1 MVTQEI
7 REIISRFVEAVSS
20 RGIHVDK
27 AILYGSYA
35 IGKESRDSDLDVAVI
50 SSDFGKDRYQE
61 GTMLMKLAWRI
72 DPRLHPV
79 PLSAESFAEDTWIPL
94 VHDIKTHGVEVH

>member
-1 MVTQEI
+1 VVTQEV
-7 REIISRFVEAVSS
+7 REIISRLVEAVAE
-20 RGIHVDK
+20 RGVHVDK

-35 IGKESRDSDLDVAVI
+35 TGNENADSDLDVAVI
-50 SSDFGKDRYQE
+50 SSDFGKDRYKE

-79 PLSAESFAEDTWIPL
+79 PLSAESFAQDTWIPL
-94 VHDIKTHGVEVH
+94 VHEIRAHGVEVH

>member
-1 MVTQEI
+1 VVTQEI
-7 REIISRFVEAVSS
+7 REIINKFVEAVMS

-35 IGKESRDSDLDVAVI
+35 TGKEGEDSDLDVAVI
-50 SSDFGKDRYQE
+50 SSDFGRDRYKE

-79 PLSAESFAEDTWIPL
+79 PFSAESFAHDTWIPL
-94 VHDIKTHGVEVH
+94 VHEIKTHGVEVH

>member
-7 REIISRFVEAVSS
+7 KDIIDRFVEAVAAQ
-20 RGIHVDK
+20 GIHVAN

-35 IGKESRDSDLDVAVI
+35 IGKENKDSDLDVAVI
-50 SSDFGKDRYQE
+50 SSDFGKDRHQE

-79 PLSAESFAEDTWIPL
+79 PFSTESFTHDTWIPL
-94 VHDIKTHGVEVH
+94 VHEIKTHGVVVH

>member
-1 MVTQEI
+1 MVDQEI
-7 REIISRFVEAVSS
+7 KDIISRFIEAVSS
-20 RGIHVDK
+20 RGIRVEK

-35 IGKESRDSDLDVAVI
+35 AGQESEDSDLDVAVI

-72 DPRLHPV
+72 DYRLHPV
-79 PLSAESFAEDTWIPL
+79 PFSVESFVRDTWIPL
-94 VHDIKTHGVEVH
+94 VHEIRTNGIEIH

>member
-1 MVTQEI
+1 LVTQEV
-7 REIISRFVEAVSS
+7 REIINRFVEAILS

-35 IGKESRDSDLDVAVI
+35 TGTANKDSDLDVAVI
-50 SSDFGKDRYQE
+50 SSDFGKDRYKE

-79 PLSAESFAEDTWIPL
+79 PFSLESFAHDTWIPL
-94 VHDIKTHGVEVH
+94 VHEIRIHGVEVH

>member
-1 MVTQEI
+1 MVSQEI
-7 REIISRFVEAVSS
+7 REIIQKFVEAVLA
-20 RGIHVDK
+20 RGIHVEK
-27 AILYGSYA
+27 TILYGSYA
-35 IGKESRDSDLDVAVI
+35 IGMEGKDSDLDVAVI

-79 PLSAESFAEDTWIPL
+79 PFSAESFAHDTWIPL
-94 VHDIKTHGVEVH
+94 IHEIKTHGVEVH